1 MSALRQITAYSH
13 QELLQI
19 PNMNSPISPILC
31 LPNLEWEFLY
41 REHSIKNPEIPGDV
55 HLPGTARLLEIQRD
69 DQYALKASITGPHD
83 QNYTTKRKTLL
94 GSFVRPFEI
103 RGTGWNE
110 TYELIGCFIGDI
122 HCKFSYSE
130 SPTFQVDL
138 HIQRIKKVRE
148 NSDSSPSWLT
158 ECYLNGVHD
167 AHFLGRST
175 TRQRTSE
182 YHRERDVYNKRVE
195 IFRGDFD
202 HCLAFD
208 YAYIQCPD
216 FEFIVHKVPEGLGPA
231 WSRSIGIEY
240 REEFGRIPDPS
251 ERKAVGEIVGFIMG
265 KHLLNVGY
273 SAFDESGNPL
283 ELCAVQPCA
292 VQPWGDNVVSLCQAL
307 AFPPI
312 QFPHRT
318 DLFETTLQ
326 ELVPKYLEAQKD
338 LNLDEVLMRYWIG
351 STLSVGTDIP
361 IIANGME
368 ILANAWFK
376 SERSKSKG
384 TYLPKEEFS
393 ALVEEEFANI
403 ADKLGD
409 NSYKDRLLRK
419 MRGANN
425 RGSGERMELFFQ
437 ELGLNRGTLENKAIK
452 VRNRMIHSRVTTS
465 EREQFEG
472 LIRLT
477 WAYCTL
483 FHRVMLKILGYSGN
497 YLDYTSEDFPL
508 LERAIEEAAG

>member
-1 MSALRQITAYSH
+1 
-13 QELLQI
+13 
-19 PNMNSPISPILC
+19 MNRPVSPTIY

-41 REHSIKNPEIPGDV
+41 REHSIKNPEIPEDV
-55 HLPGTARLLEIQRD
+55 HLPGTARLLKIQRD

-83 QNYTTKRKTLL
+83 QNYTTKRETLL

-103 RGTGWNE
+103 RGTDWNE
-110 TYELIGCFIGDI
+110 THELIGCFIGDI
-122 HCKFSYSE
+122 HCKSSYSE

-158 ECYLNGVHD
+158 EWYLNGVHS
-167 AHFLGRST
+167 AHLLRRST

-195 IFRGDFD
+195 IFRGDSG
-202 HCLAFD
+202 HYLALD
-208 YAYIQCPD
+208 YAHIQCPD
-216 FEFIVHKVPEGLGPA
+216 FGFIVHKVPEGLGPT

-251 ERKAVGEIVGFIMG
+251 EREAISEIVGFIMG

-273 SAFDESGNPL
+273 SAFDESGDSL
-283 ELCAVQPCA
+283 ELCA
-292 VQPWGDNVVSLCQAL
+292 VQPWGDNVVSLCQDP

-318 DLFETTLQ
+318 NLFETTLQ
-326 ELVPKYLEAQKD
+326 GLVPKYLEARED

-351 STLSVGTDIP
+351 STLPVGTDIP

-376 SERSKSKG
+376 SERSRSKG

-425 RGSGERMELFFQ
+425 RGSGERVELFFQ
-437 ELGLNRGTLENKAIK
+437 ELGLNIDTLEKKAIK
-452 VRNRMIHSRVTTS
+452 ARNKMIHGKITPTGQ
-465 EREQFEG
+465 EQLED
-472 LIRLT
+472 LIRLSF
-477 WAYCTL
+477 AYRTL
-483 FHRVMLKILGYSGN
+483 FHRVVLKILGYSGN
-497 YLDYTSEDFPL
+497 YLDYTTEGLP
-508 LERAIEEAAG
+508 ERAVEEAAGGESYT

>member
-1 MSALRQITAYSH
+1 MSSTQY
-13 QELLQI
+13 
-19 PNMNSPISPILC
+19 
-31 LPNLEWEFLY
+31 LPHLEWEFL
-41 REHSIKNPEIPGDV
+41 RQERSITSAELSEGV
-55 HLPGTARLLEIQRD
+55 YLPGTPQQLEIQRG
-69 DQYALKASITGPHD
+69 DQYSLKAAISGIYDKNHPAEETSSGRFIP
-83 QNYTTKRKTLL
+83 
-94 GSFVRPFEI
+94 SFEI
-103 RGTGWNE
+103 KGTGRDGI
-110 TYELIGCFIGDI
+110 YKLSGCFINSI
-122 HCKFSYSE
+122 RREPLSSLK
-130 SPTFQVDL
+130 FQVDL
-138 HIQRIKKVRE
+138 DVQKIQWIKD
-148 NSDSSPSWLT
+148 NPGSHPLWLT
-158 ECYLNGVHD
+158 EWYLNGVHN
-167 AHFLGRST
+167 ARFLRRST

-195 IFRGDFD
+195 IFRGDSG

-240 REEFGRIPDPS
+240 REEFSRIPDPY

-283 ELCAVQPCA
+283 ELCAVQP
-292 VQPWGDNVVSLCQAL
+292 WGDNVVSLCQDP

-318 DLFETTLQ
+318 NLFETTLQ
-326 ELVPKYLEAQKD
+326 GLVPKYLEARED

-351 STLSVGTDIP
+351 STLPVGTDIP

-376 SERSKSKG
+376 SERSRSKG
-384 TYLPKEEFS
+384 TYLPEEEFS

-437 ELGLNRGTLENKAIK
+437 ELGLNIDTLEKKAIK
-452 VRNRMIHSRVTTS
+452 ARNKMIHGKITPTGQ
-465 EREQFEG
+465 EQLED
-472 LIRLT
+472 LIRFSF
-477 WAYCTL
+477 AYRTL
-483 FHRVMLKILGYSGN
+483 FHRVVLKILGYSGN
-497 YLDYTSEDFPL
+497 YLDYATEGLP
-508 LERAIEEAAG
+508 ERAVEEAAGGESYT